1 MRGLRSEQ
9 PHPCQQQGLCT
20 LPAGPVTM
28 LAAPQAEEIQ
38 GPGLMEGCE
47 QGRSSPTPRI
57 PGVHCRSTGAY
68 RAASHQAESS

>member
-47 QGRSSPTPRI
+47 QG
-57 PGVHCRSTGAY
+57 
-68 RAASHQAESS
+68 

>member
-1 MRGLRSEQ
+1 MYIYLCATDLISCSPISGGSEMNQHSCATRGLRSEQ

-20 LPAGPVTM
+20 LHAGPVTM

-47 QGRSSPTPRI
+47 QG
-57 PGVHCRSTGAY
+57 
-68 RAASHQAESS
+68 